1 MEPYAACI
9 VVMILFVII
18 GMIVFF
24 RLRNMEQADV
34 ERAQLTGRQRD
45 RD

>member
-9 VVMILFVII
+9 VVLIFVAV
-18 GMIVFF
+18 GAAIVFF
-24 RLRNMEQADV
+24 RLRNMEQA
-34 ERAQLTGRQRD
+34 EAEKARLAGKPLD

>member
-9 VVMILFVII
+9 VVLILFVII
-18 GMIVFF
+18 GLIVFF
-24 RLRNMEQADV
+24 RLRNLEQAEV
-34 ERAQLTGRQRD
+34 ERARLAGKPLD